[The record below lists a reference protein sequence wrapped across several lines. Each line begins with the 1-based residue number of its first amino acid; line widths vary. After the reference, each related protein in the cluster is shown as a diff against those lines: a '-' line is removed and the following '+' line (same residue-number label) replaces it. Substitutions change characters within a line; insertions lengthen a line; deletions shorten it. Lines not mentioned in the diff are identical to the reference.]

1 MLSTRLLL
9 VALALTTLSCTEDSQ
24 EPSPAA
30 IPQDAVEVDGSALAA
45 DALLAVADLSPDDEL
60 FQLPSENGRSVLVRV
75 RDGEPP
81 LLFGTACDVVSAMP
95 LPEGW
100 NGVCLEY
107 TSAGQRVFGEFP
119 HGTVSN

>member
-9 VALALTTLSCTEDSQ
+9 VALALAASSCTEDSR
-24 EPSPAA
+24 ESSPPA
-30 IPQDAVEVDGSALAA
+30 IPRDAVAVDDSRLAT
-45 DALLAVADLSPDDEL
+45 DSLLTVADLSPDDKL
-60 FQLPSENGRSVLVRV
+60 FQLPSEGGVFVRV

-119 HGTVSN
+119 HGTVSS